1 MPSAVAVDTIRSKI
15 KIEKWDHDPGATT
28 AIVVSPD
35 GGTTK
40 RVVDM
45 AKFHNL
51 AVAAMLTVPA
61 AGAITLLEIIA
72 SATEDLA
79 SPEVIKTSGVI
90 AADAVG
96 DWAVLECDASELA
109 QIGAETSKALQY
121 AAGRMTC
128 SNAGCEAE
136 VTYIALPVH
145 AFKDLTP
152 ATTIA

>member
-1 MPSAVAVDTIRSKI
+1 MTSAVAQDFIRSSI

-45 AKFHNL
+45 ALVKNL

-72 SATEDLA
+72 SESSDMA
-79 SPEVIKTSGVI
+79 SPEIIKTSGVI
-90 AADAVG
+90 AADATG
-96 DWAVLECDASELA
+96 DWAVLECDAAELA
-109 QIGAETSKALQY
+109 QAGAETSKELRY
-121 AAGRMTC
+121 AAGRLTI
-128 SNAGCEAE
+128 SNAGAEAE
-136 VTYIALPVH
+136 VTYVSIPVH
-145 AFKDLTP
+145 AYRNLTP